1 MSPSWLFLSKGESG
15 NPLEHMCDVQLI
27 HCQCRYSFWC
37 NVQLKPLQPVS
48 ISGNCIYARQE
59 RKVSMAYQYMQS
71 WYTCQSRILQMEI
84 ADPDMSFGTA
94 HAHEW
99 TPRCIKVA
107 EIWQPRWG
115 VTPWQSR
122 ANFALFAATAFVG
135 YVTYSP
141 LTIFS
146 TSLCCHRGGS
156 IHPWGKKTFGY
167 MQFFFSFMS
176 GMS

>member
-1 MSPSWLFLSKGESG
+1 MMMSPSWLFLSKGESG

-27 HCQCRYSFWC
+27 HHQCRYLFWC
-37 NVQLKPLQPVS
+37 NVQLKPPQPVS
-48 ISGNCIYARQE
+48 TPGNYILYARQE

-99 TPRCIKVA
+99 IPRCIKVA

-135 YVTYSP
+135 HV
-141 LTIFS
+141 LNADN
-146 TSLCCHRGGS
+146 
-156 IHPWGKKTFGY
+156 
-167 MQFFFSFMS
+167 FFHLVVLS
-176 GMS
+176 